1 MKVYGICIG
10 DYVNECN
17 FMFCEARNKT
27 EARSAG
33 MRYKRAWKIRE
44 PILKIVEIPESIGN
58 DNNARRKY
66 AVAA

>member
-1 MKVYGICIG
+1 
-10 DYVNECN
+10 
-17 FMFCEARNKT
+17 
-27 EARSAG
+27 